1 MPSSAHHQMQVD
13 GEGKEGTPGPNAG
26 GVGHITT
33 EEAAMG
39 TQVVVRGM
47 RPIDAA
53 LSCCMCLDLPD
64 VWPPP
69 PRPEQLSR
77 PTRDLPLGF
86 IFTTA
91 ACRTV
96 NDSPRR
102 AGF

>member
-1 MPSSAHHQMQVD
+1 MQVD

-53 LSCCMCLDLPD
+53 LSCCMCPDLPD
-64 VWPPP
+64 DWPAPP
-69 PRPEQLSR
+69 AGAIVPADKRSASWLY
-77 PTRDLPLGF
+77 LH
-86 IFTTA
+86 
-91 ACRTV
+91 
-96 NDSPRR
+96 DSSMPQ
-102 AGF
+102 GE